1 MVPDRITKIGG
12 ADNLAKPAG
21 LSRLIGF
28 PVGIPIVIVLMA

>member
-28 PVGIPIVIVLMA
+28 PVGISIMIVLMA